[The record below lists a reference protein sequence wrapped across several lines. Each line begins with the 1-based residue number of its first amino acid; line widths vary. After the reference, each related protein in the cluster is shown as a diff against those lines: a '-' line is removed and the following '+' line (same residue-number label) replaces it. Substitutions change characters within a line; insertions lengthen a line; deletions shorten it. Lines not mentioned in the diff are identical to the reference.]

1 MNRTRR
7 LGRLGGLVVSA
18 AAAAPFVALW
28 IGMMRGADDPPTV
41 RARLDMAIWM
51 AVFGT
56 PWVVAAQLLWQ
67 AWWRRAGAELS
78 VLDGPALLLAAAA
91 ATLPADR
98 RDWGAAMTAELAQ
111 VQDPAARWRFAAGCA
126 RAAVFPPGGNRA
138 AVAVAGAVALAALA
152 ATGLATG
159 AALPAG
165 RVFAL
170 SFVGLVG
177 GLATMAVARSGRAGR
192 AGPGPVVTGLGL
204 AGVAGCVGFTAWYV
218 AEYPL
223 TPQGFPPTTSATLPP
238 ATAVVL
244 AVVLAGCLWLAL
256 RPPRWLLPDRHA
268 RRFAIGMAVA
278 LVAGFAL
285 SSRLGL
291 RGGEADAGVMGYLL
305 FAAPLVVLAG
315 SAAAAAAGRSFR
327 SGLWACTWATVL
339 GGLLIVVAWLAEAPR
354 WYRQVGGL
362 LLDGEGGVGMGANLG
377 DAIWWTLIVVVLWAL
392 PIGVLG
398 AAAGSAPARRRR
410 AREPGDPAL
419 SGR

>member
-1 MNRTRR
+1 MNRGRR
-7 LGRLGGLVVSA
+7 LGRVGGLVVPA

-28 IGMMRGADDPPTV
+28 VGMMRSADDPLTV

-56 PWVVAAQLLWQ
+56 PWMVAAWLLWR

-91 ATLPADR
+91 TTLPADR

-111 VQDPAARWRFAAGCA
+111 VQNPAARWRFAAGCA
-126 RAAVFPPGGNRA
+126 RAALYPPGGNRA
-138 AVAVAGAVALAALA
+138 AVAGALTFAALA
-152 ATGLATG
+152 ATGLATD

-177 GLATMAVARSGRAGR
+177 GLATLAVARS
-192 AGPGPVVTGLGL
+192 
-204 AGVAGCVGFTAWYV
+204 
-218 AEYPL
+218 
-223 TPQGFPPTTSATLPP
+223 
-238 ATAVVL
+238 
-244 AVVLAGCLWLAL
+244 
-256 RPPRWLLPDRHA
+256 
-268 RRFAIGMAVA
+268 
-278 LVAGFAL
+278 
-285 SSRLGL
+285 
-291 RGGEADAGVMGYLL
+291 
-305 FAAPLVVLAG
+305 
-315 SAAAAAAGRSFR
+315 GRSFR
-327 SGLWACTWATVL
+327 SGLWACAWATVL

-410 AREPGDPAL
+410 AREHDLAPPA
-419 SGR
+419 

>member
-1 MNRTRR
+1 MNRGRR
-7 LGRLGGLVVSA
+7 LGRVGGLVVPA

-28 IGMMRGADDPPTV
+28 VGMMRSADDPLTV

-56 PWVVAAQLLWQ
+56 PWMVAAWLLWR

-91 ATLPADR
+91 TTLPADR
-98 RDWGAAMTAELAQ
+98 RDWGAAMTAELAR

-126 RAAVFPPGGNRA
+126 RAALYPPGGNRA
-138 AVAVAGAVALAALA
+138 AVAGALTFAALA
-152 ATGLATG
+152 ATGLATD

-177 GLATMAVARSGRAGR
+177 GLATLAVARS
-192 AGPGPVVTGLGL
+192 
-204 AGVAGCVGFTAWYV
+204 
-218 AEYPL
+218 
-223 TPQGFPPTTSATLPP
+223 
-238 ATAVVL
+238 
-244 AVVLAGCLWLAL
+244 
-256 RPPRWLLPDRHA
+256 
-268 RRFAIGMAVA
+268 
-278 LVAGFAL
+278 
-285 SSRLGL
+285 
-291 RGGEADAGVMGYLL
+291 
-305 FAAPLVVLAG
+305 
-315 SAAAAAAGRSFR
+315 GRSFR
-327 SGLWACTWATVL
+327 SGLWACAWATVL

-410 AREPGDPAL
+410 AREHDLAPPA
-419 SGR
+419 

>member
-1 MNRTRR
+1 MNRGRR
-7 LGRLGGLVVSA
+7 LGRVGGLVVPA

-28 IGMMRGADDPPTV
+28 DGMMRSADDPLTV

-56 PWVVAAQLLWQ
+56 PWMVAAWLLWR

-78 VLDGPALLLAAAA
+78 VLDGPALLLAVAAT
-91 ATLPADR
+91 TLPADR
-98 RDWGAAMTAELAQ
+98 RDWGAAMTAELAR

-126 RAAVFPPGGNRA
+126 RAALYPPGGNRA
-138 AVAVAGAVALAALA
+138 AVAGALTFAALA
-152 ATGLATG
+152 ATGLATD

-177 GLATMAVARSGRAGR
+177 GLATLAVARS
-192 AGPGPVVTGLGL
+192 
-204 AGVAGCVGFTAWYV
+204 
-218 AEYPL
+218 
-223 TPQGFPPTTSATLPP
+223 
-238 ATAVVL
+238 
-244 AVVLAGCLWLAL
+244 
-256 RPPRWLLPDRHA
+256 
-268 RRFAIGMAVA
+268 
-278 LVAGFAL
+278 
-285 SSRLGL
+285 
-291 RGGEADAGVMGYLL
+291 
-305 FAAPLVVLAG
+305 
-315 SAAAAAAGRSFR
+315 GRSFR
-327 SGLWACTWATVL
+327 SGLWACAWATVL

-354 WYRQVGGL
+354 WYRRVGGL

-410 AREPGDPAL
+410 AREHDLAPPA
-419 SGR
+419 

>member
-1 MNRTRR
+1 MNRGRR
-7 LGRLGGLVVSA
+7 LGRVGGLVVPA

-28 IGMMRGADDPPTV
+28 DGMMRSADDPLTV

-56 PWVVAAQLLWQ
+56 PWMVAAWLLWR

-91 ATLPADR
+91 TTLPADR
-98 RDWGAAMTAELAQ
+98 RDWGAAMTAELVQ
-111 VQDPAARWRFAAGCA
+111 VQNPAARWRFAAGCA
-126 RAAVFPPGGNRA
+126 RAALYPPGGNRA
-138 AVAVAGAVALAALA
+138 AVAGALTFAALA
-152 ATGLATG
+152 ATGLATD

-177 GLATMAVARSGRAGR
+177 GLATLAVARS
-192 AGPGPVVTGLGL
+192 
-204 AGVAGCVGFTAWYV
+204 
-218 AEYPL
+218 
-223 TPQGFPPTTSATLPP
+223 
-238 ATAVVL
+238 
-244 AVVLAGCLWLAL
+244 
-256 RPPRWLLPDRHA
+256 
-268 RRFAIGMAVA
+268 
-278 LVAGFAL
+278 
-285 SSRLGL
+285 
-291 RGGEADAGVMGYLL
+291 
-305 FAAPLVVLAG
+305 
-315 SAAAAAAGRSFR
+315 GRSFR
-327 SGLWACTWATVL
+327 SGLWACAWATVL

-410 AREPGDPAL
+410 AREHDLAPPA
-419 SGR
+419 

>member
-1 MNRTRR
+1 MNRGRR
-7 LGRLGGLVVSA
+7 LGRVGGLVVPA

-28 IGMMRGADDPPTV
+28 DGMMRSADDPLTV

-56 PWVVAAQLLWQ
+56 PWMVAAWLLWR

-91 ATLPADR
+91 TTLPADR
-98 RDWGAAMTAELAQ
+98 RDWGAAMTAELAR

-126 RAAVFPPGGNRA
+126 RAALYPPGGNRA
-138 AVAVAGAVALAALA
+138 AVAGALTFAALA
-152 ATGLATG
+152 ATGLATD

-177 GLATMAVARSGRAGR
+177 GLATLAVARS
-192 AGPGPVVTGLGL
+192 
-204 AGVAGCVGFTAWYV
+204 
-218 AEYPL
+218 
-223 TPQGFPPTTSATLPP
+223 
-238 ATAVVL
+238 
-244 AVVLAGCLWLAL
+244 
-256 RPPRWLLPDRHA
+256 
-268 RRFAIGMAVA
+268 
-278 LVAGFAL
+278 
-285 SSRLGL
+285 
-291 RGGEADAGVMGYLL
+291 
-305 FAAPLVVLAG
+305 
-315 SAAAAAAGRSFR
+315 GRSFR
-327 SGLWACTWATVL
+327 SGLWACAWATML

-410 AREPGDPAL
+410 AREHDLAPPA
-419 SGR
+419 

>member
-1 MNRTRR
+1 MNRGRR
-7 LGRLGGLVVSA
+7 LGRVGGLVVPA

-28 IGMMRGADDPPTV
+28 VGMMRSADDPLTV

-56 PWVVAAQLLWQ
+56 PWMVAAWLLWR

-91 ATLPADR
+91 TTLPADR
-98 RDWGAAMTAELAQ
+98 RDWGAAMTAGLAR

-126 RAAVFPPGGNRA
+126 RAALYPPGGNRA
-138 AVAVAGAVALAALA
+138 AVAGALTFAALA
-152 ATGLATG
+152 ATALATD

-177 GLATMAVARSGRAGR
+177 GLATLAVARS
-192 AGPGPVVTGLGL
+192 
-204 AGVAGCVGFTAWYV
+204 
-218 AEYPL
+218 
-223 TPQGFPPTTSATLPP
+223 
-238 ATAVVL
+238 
-244 AVVLAGCLWLAL
+244 
-256 RPPRWLLPDRHA
+256 
-268 RRFAIGMAVA
+268 
-278 LVAGFAL
+278 
-285 SSRLGL
+285 
-291 RGGEADAGVMGYLL
+291 
-305 FAAPLVVLAG
+305 
-315 SAAAAAAGRSFR
+315 GRSFR
-327 SGLWACTWATVL
+327 SGLWACAWATVL

-410 AREPGDPAL
+410 AREHDLAPPA
-419 SGR
+419 

>member
-1 MNRTRR
+1 MNRGRR
-7 LGRLGGLVVSA
+7 LGRVGGLVVPA

-28 IGMMRGADDPPTV
+28 VGMMRSADDPLTV

-56 PWVVAAQLLWQ
+56 PWMVAAWLLWR

-91 ATLPADR
+91 TTLPADR
-98 RDWGAAMTAELAQ
+98 RDWGAAMTAELVQ
-111 VQDPAARWRFAAGCA
+111 VQNPAARWRFAAGCA
-126 RAAVFPPGGNRA
+126 RAALYPPGGNRA
-138 AVAVAGAVALAALA
+138 AVAGALTFAALA
-152 ATGLATG
+152 ATGLATD

-177 GLATMAVARSGRAGR
+177 GLATLAVARS
-192 AGPGPVVTGLGL
+192 
-204 AGVAGCVGFTAWYV
+204 
-218 AEYPL
+218 
-223 TPQGFPPTTSATLPP
+223 
-238 ATAVVL
+238 
-244 AVVLAGCLWLAL
+244 
-256 RPPRWLLPDRHA
+256 
-268 RRFAIGMAVA
+268 
-278 LVAGFAL
+278 
-285 SSRLGL
+285 
-291 RGGEADAGVMGYLL
+291 
-305 FAAPLVVLAG
+305 
-315 SAAAAAAGRSFR
+315 GRSFR
-327 SGLWACTWATVL
+327 SGLWACAWATVL

-354 WYRQVGGL
+354 WHRQVGGL

-410 AREPGDPAL
+410 AREHDLAPPA
-419 SGR
+419 